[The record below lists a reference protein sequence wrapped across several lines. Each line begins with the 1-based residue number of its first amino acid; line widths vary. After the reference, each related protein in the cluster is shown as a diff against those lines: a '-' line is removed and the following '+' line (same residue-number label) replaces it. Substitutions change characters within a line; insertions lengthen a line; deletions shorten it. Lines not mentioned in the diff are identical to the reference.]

1 VSETPA
7 GIAVE
12 TGRPLIV
19 CDADEVLLQFLR
31 GLEASLPAQGLYL
44 DLTQYNLTGA
54 IKRADTRE
62 PLAQREVGAVIKA
75 FHADAGLRLDA
86 VEGAAEAL
94 RVLSGHAQ
102 IVVLTNVIPEQ
113 GAARRANLARLG
125 MDYPVLPNTGLKGQA
140 VRRLAEQCA
149 APTFFV
155 DDIAHHHADVATAWP
170 DAHQIHFVA
179 DERLFGMAPRSPH
192 AKLFTRSWAEARD
205 HVLTALGQSGA

>member
-1 VSETPA
+1 MSGEPS
-7 GIAVE
+7 IA

-31 GLEASLPAQGLYL
+31 GLEASLPAQGLLL

-54 IKRADTRE
+54 IKRADTGE
-62 PLAQREVGAVIKA
+62 ALTQREVGAVIKA

-94 RVLSGHAQ
+94 RALSDHAQ
-102 IVVLTNVIPEQ
+102 IVILTNVVPEQ

-125 MDYPVLPNTGLKGQA
+125 MDYPVLPNSGLKGQA
-140 VRRLAEQCA
+140 VKRLAEQCA
-149 APTFFV
+149 APVFFV

-170 DAHQIHFVA
+170 DTHQIHFVA
-179 DERLFGMAPRSPH
+179 DERLFGMASRSPH
-192 AKLFTRSWAEARD
+192 ARLFTRDWAEARD
-205 HVLTALGQSGA
+205 HMLDALLSGG